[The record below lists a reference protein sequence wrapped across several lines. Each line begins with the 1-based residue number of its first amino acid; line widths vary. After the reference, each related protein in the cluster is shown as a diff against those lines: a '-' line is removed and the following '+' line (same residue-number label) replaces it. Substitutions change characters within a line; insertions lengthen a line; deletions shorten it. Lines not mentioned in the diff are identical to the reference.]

1 MRIGI
6 LQPGYLPWLGFFE
19 QLSKSDVFVIYD
31 DVQYDKNGWRN
42 RNKIKNV
49 QGPQWL
55 TVPVSVKFSE
65 HPMVVDVKINNRINW
80 RKDHLLSIKHAYS
93 KAPFYQDYIPIFEK
107 EYSKGWENLADLDMH
122 FILKLSEV
130 LGLRDKKIVR
140 SSTIDVTGDKIE
152 RLVKIC
158 KMFDADTFY
167 EGAAGKDYIDV
178 KHFKDSGIKV
188 EFQEYKHPVYKQL
201 HGEFIPYMSVIDL
214 LFNHGKESLAIITN
228 SISGEVLQ

>member
-49 QGPQWL
+49 HGPQWL
-55 TVPVSVKFSE
+55 TVPVSVKFSG
-65 HPMVVDVKINNRINW
+65 HPMVADVKINNRIDW

-93 KAPFYQDYIPIFEK
+93 KAPYYEEYLPIFE
-107 EYSKGWENLADLDMH
+107 ETYLSSWEWLVDLDMH
-122 FILKLSEV
+122 FILKLSEA
-130 LGLRDKKIVR
+130 LGLKDKKVAR
-140 SSTIDVTGDKIE
+140 SSAIGVAGDKIE
-152 RLVKIC
+152 RLVRIC
-158 KMFDADTFY
+158 KMFGADTFY

-178 KHFKDSGIKV
+178 KHFADNGINV
-188 EFQEYKHPVYKQL
+188 EFQDYKHPVYKQL
-201 HGEFIPYMSVIDL
+201 HGEFIPYLSVIDL
-214 LFNHGKESLAIITN
+214 LFNYGKKSLAVITN
-228 SISGEVLQ
+228 SISKEA